1 MSKKICEIDS
11 MSELMA
17 VVPSNETEKDEILV
31 RMRELL
37 TPKNTGP
44 SHAKVV
50 NDHYVVES
58 VVTKVRPVDGNL
70 VPCKDDDTRA
80 CGTFVLV
87 AHHGFTRQD
96 NSLKIGALDNRQF
109 KAEGQLKQ
117 VNLSWAHG
125 SWALIANWTM
135 GNGGPTI
142 SETYTGLV
150 GDKASGIATVPTFN
164 ALAPRESIFGRDKLV
179 HIAEGLIGQLWG
191 FSELPVV
198 ADEASMT
205 NCVARLG
212 RIHKFGVTNA
222 AGTVG
227 RKVLRNGTVVQ
238 SDGKLAG
245 GTAGTAGTVTAGGD
259 LVAEAQARVAARR
272 AQAN

>member
-1 MSKKICEIDS
+1 MSKKICEIES
-11 MSELMA
+11 MQELMMVVPTNEAEKDEVLARMKELMA
-17 VVPSNETEKDEILV
+17 PKDV
-31 RMRELL
+31 
-37 TPKNTGP
+37 GP

-70 VPCKDDDTRA
+70 VPCKDDDIRA

-87 AHHGFTRQD
+87 AHHGFTRQE
-96 NSLKIGALDNRQF
+96 NALRIGALDNRQF
-109 KAEGQLKQ
+109 KSGDQLKQ

-191 FSELPVV
+191 YSELPVV
-198 ADEASMT
+198 ADEMSMT

-212 RIHKFGVTNA
+212 RIHKFGITGA

-238 SDGKLAG
+238 SDGKVAG
-245 GTAGTAGTVTAGGD
+245 STGGAAPATTANND
-259 LVAEAQARVAARR
+259 LVAQAAARAAARR
-272 AQAN
+272 AVG